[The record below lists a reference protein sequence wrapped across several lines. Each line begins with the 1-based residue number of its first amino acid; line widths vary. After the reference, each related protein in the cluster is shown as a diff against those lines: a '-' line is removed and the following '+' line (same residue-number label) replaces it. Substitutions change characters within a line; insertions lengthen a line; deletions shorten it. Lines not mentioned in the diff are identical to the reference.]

1 MIKSKRPSDPLNL
14 IFQIVSLLIGLGI
27 GLYQIYVTDKNSS
40 VQALIIFGITVG
52 VIILAFTVA
61 WISSKYKEV
70 RDELRYNRSKMEEV
84 NKQLNQEKR
93 LNNMEKE
100 ISVLKALMSKGKRG
114 VIDPRIII
122 IVVLLILL
130 YLYLKSIGLIN

>member
-1 MIKSKRPSDPLNL
+1 MKSKRPSDPLNL

-100 ISVLKALMSKGKRG
+100 ISVLKALISKGKRG

>member
-1 MIKSKRPSDPLNL
+1 MKSKRPSDPLNL

-27 GLYQIYVTDKNSS
+27 GLYQIYVMDKNSS
-40 VQALIIFGITVG
+40 IQALIIFGITVG

-84 NKQLNQEKR
+84 HKQLDQEKR

>member
-1 MIKSKRPSDPLNL
+1 MKSKRPSDPLNL

-84 NKQLNQEKR
+84 HKQLDQEKR